1 MVGHGVT
8 VLHDNVTYTGKWAV
22 ALPDALWVI
31 FGASNMFLLCTLN
44 SNDDII
50 L

>member
-1 MVGHGVT
+1 MVGHRVT
-8 VLHDNVTYTGKWAV
+8 VAHHNVTYTDKTGV
-22 ALPDALWVI
+22 PLPGALWVI
-31 FGASNMFLLCTLN
+31 FGASNVFLLCTLD